1 MKAVQIHKYG
11 GSDELIY
18 EDAPRPSINNQEVL
32 VKIYASGV
40 NPVDWKTRE
49 GRRPDA
55 KKRSFPIILGWDMSG
70 VIEEMGDDVRGFNLG
85 DEVFGLP
92 DTSKNGTYAEYI
104 AVNANEI
111 ALKPSSIDHIAAA
124 SLPMVGLTAWQG
136 LFDHGKLQSG
146 ERVLINGAAGG
157 IGTMAIQLAK
167 WKGAHVVGTA
177 SESNKAF
184 LKNLGA
190 DEVID
195 YHQKNFLNELK
206 KFDLVFD
213 LIGGEIQNKLLEV
226 LKPGGTLVSTVGIVN
241 KELIDNKELKGI
253 QYMARSNRDQL
264 TQISKLV
271 DEEIIKPV
279 VEVVF
284 PLKDAKKAQE
294 ISEQRHTRGKIILQI
309 V

>member
-11 GSDELIY
+11 GSNELIY
-18 EDAPRPSINNQEVL
+18 EDAPKPVINEQQVL

-40 NPVDWKTRE
+40 NPVDWKVRE
-49 GRRPDA
+49 GKMPGSENRT
-55 KKRSFPIILGWDMSG
+55 FPIILGWDMSG
-70 VIEEMGDDVRGFNLG
+70 TIEEIGDHVQGFKLH
-85 DEVFGLP
+85 DSVFGKP
-92 DTSKNGTYAEYI
+92 DSSKNGTYAEYI
-104 AVNANEI
+104 AVNPDEI
-111 ALKPSSIDHIAAA
+111 ALKPLSIDHVEAA

-136 LFDHGKLQSG
+136 LFDHGQLQSG

-157 IGTMAIQLAK
+157 VGTMAVQLAK

-195 YHQKNFLNELK
+195 YHRDGFLNELK

-226 LKPGGTLVSTVGIVN
+226 LKQGRTLVSSVGIVN

-284 PLKDAKKAQE
+284 PLKDAKMAQE
-294 ISEQRHTRGKIILQI
+294 ISKQRHTRGKIVLQI

>member
-11 GSDELIY
+11 GSNELIY
-18 EDAPRPSINNQEVL
+18 EDAPKPVINEQQVL

-55 KKRSFPIILGWDMSG
+55 KERSFPIILGWDMSG
-70 VIEEMGDDVRGFNLG
+70 VIEEIGDNVRGFNLG
-85 DEVFGLP
+85 DEVYGLP
-92 DTSKNGTYAEYI
+92 DSSKNGTYAEYI
-104 AVNANEI
+104 AVDANQI
-111 ALKPSSIDHIAAA
+111 ALKPLSIDHVAAA
-124 SLPMVGLTAWQG
+124 SLPMAGLTAWQG
-136 LFDHGKLQSG
+136 LFDHGNLQSG
-146 ERVLINGAAGG
+146 ERILINGAAGG
-157 IGTMAIQLAK
+157 VGTMAVQLAK

-177 SESNKAF
+177 SENNKAF
-184 LKNLGA
+184 LNDLGA

-195 YHQKNFLNELK
+195 YHREDFLNALK
-206 KFDLVFD
+206 NFDLVFD
-213 LIGGEIQNKLLEV
+213 LIGGDIQNKLLEI

-241 KELIDNKELKGI
+241 KELIDNKGLKGI
-253 QYMARSNRDQL
+253 QYMARGNRDQL

-271 DEEIIKPV
+271 DEEKIKPV
-279 VEVVF
+279 VEEVL

-294 ISEQRHTRGKIILQI
+294 ISEQRHTRGKIVLQI

>member
-11 GSDELIY
+11 GSNELIY
-18 EDAPRPSINNQEVL
+18 EDAPKPVINEQQVL

-40 NPVDWKTRE
+40 NPVDWKVRE
-49 GRRPDA
+49 GKMPGSENRT
-55 KKRSFPIILGWDMSG
+55 FPIILGWDMSG
-70 VIEEMGDDVRGFNLG
+70 TIEEIGDHVQGFKLH
-85 DEVFGLP
+85 DSVFGKP
-92 DTSKNGTYAEYI
+92 DSSKNGTYAEYI
-104 AVNANEI
+104 AVNPDEI
-111 ALKPSSIDHIAAA
+111 ALKPLSIDHVEAA

-136 LFDHGKLQSG
+136 LFDHGQLQSG

-157 IGTMAIQLAK
+157 VGTMAVQLAK

-195 YHQKNFLNELK
+195 YHREGFLNELK

-226 LKPGGTLVSTVGIVN
+226 LKPGRTLVSSVGIVN

-284 PLKDAKKAQE
+284 PLKDAKMAQE
-294 ISEQRHTRGKIILQI
+294 ISEQRHTRGKIVLQI

>member
-11 GSDELIY
+11 GSNELIY
-18 EDAPRPSINNQEVL
+18 EDAPKPVINEQQVL

-40 NPVDWKTRE
+40 NPVDWKVRE
-49 GRRPDA
+49 GKMPGSENRT
-55 KKRSFPIILGWDMSG
+55 FPIILGWDMSG
-70 VIEEMGDDVRGFNLG
+70 TIEEIGDHVQGFKLH
-85 DEVFGLP
+85 DSVFGKP
-92 DTSKNGTYAEYI
+92 DSSKNGTYAEYI
-104 AVNANEI
+104 AVNPDEI
-111 ALKPSSIDHIAAA
+111 ALKPLSIDHVEAA

-136 LFDHGKLQSG
+136 LFDHGQLQSG

-157 IGTMAIQLAK
+157 VGTMAVQLAK

-195 YHQKNFLNELK
+195 YHREGFLNELK

-226 LKPGGTLVSTVGIVN
+226 LKPGRTLVSSVGIVN

-284 PLKDAKKAQE
+284 PLKDAKMAQE
-294 ISEQRHTRGKIILQI
+294 ISKQRHTRGKIVLQI